1 MSNHDL
7 IDLPQDLTSDQGA
20 RSLLFSLPS
29 MEWTEEAD
37 LLLLQQYEENF
48 RSKVKEY
55 KKRLNNPKLTA
66 KIIRERIEFLLKV
79 QKGKLKHED
88 W

>member
-1 MSNHDL
+1 L

-20 RSLLFSLPS
+20 RPFLFSLPN